1 MPNASSAVWLRGA
14 GLHHNELYIPM
25 DATEMKRYKS
35 AEWNLALDIPRHWHA
50 FPPVSSNSPLEVI
63 RFASKEDG
71 NHLVIIFRGPR
82 DPKKP
87 LKEACD
93 HAQRILAKQRFGNFT
108 TTETTIGSR
117 AALILEFDRPQG
129 EERGRWGRFFWRW
142 RQLLRW
148 GRGGGTWSCREYF
161 LAEGTLQYILGF
173 GTSNKDG
180 MFELYDRM
188 ARSFEFT

>member
-1 MPNASSAVWLRGA
+1 MN
-14 GLHHNELYIPM
+14 
-25 DATEMKRYKS
+25 ATEMKRYQS
-35 AEWNLALDIPRHWHA
+35 AEWKFALDIPKGWHA

-87 LKEACD
+87 LKETCEQ
-93 HAQRILAKQRFGNFT
+93 AQRILAKQRFGNFT
-108 TTETTIGSR
+108 TTETTIGSKP
-117 AALILEFDRPQG
+117 ALLLEFDRAQG
-129 EERGRWGRFFWRW
+129 EERGRWRRFFGRCRRLWR
-142 RQLLRW
+142 R
-148 GRGGGTWSCREYF
+148 GGGGGTWSCREYF

-173 GTSNKDG
+173 GTSNKGG

-188 ARSFEFT
+188 AKSFEFSTE